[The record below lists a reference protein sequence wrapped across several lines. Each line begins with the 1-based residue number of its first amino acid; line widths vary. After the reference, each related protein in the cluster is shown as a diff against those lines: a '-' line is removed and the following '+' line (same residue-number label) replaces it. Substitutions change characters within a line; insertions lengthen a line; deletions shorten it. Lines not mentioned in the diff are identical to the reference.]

1 MTQLPFWPI
10 PAPGEAVET
19 GDGRLGTVDR
29 VDGGVTVW
37 VGFLA
42 PETRIIPVLPW
53 DIKRG
58 RNDTEK

>member
-29 VDGGVTVW
+29 V
-37 VGFLA
+37 GFLA
-42 PETRIIPVLPW
+42 PEADYCKNKHHSAAALG
-53 DIKRG
+53 D
-58 RNDTEK
+58 